1 MVFCWRKVAWIMIRI
16 RCLVCREAF
25 RWDASQGMPEYCPIP
40 TCGAYIGSDGKD
52 EVAAPFIS
60 TFRGKNPDRLY
71 RDMEAKS
78 EFRAQQ
84 AAEMSGLSTSEVS
97 HLRMTDMKDGMRQGD
112 TAFTD
117 NMTPQQRAMAAQMA
131 PAQGS
136 LGLQASQG
144 TNIGPYPRAGMQQ
157 IQKLRQTHGQ
167 NYRAPVS
174 NMTDMGIQVPIPTS
188 K

>member
-1 MVFCWRKVAWIMIRI
+1 
-16 RCLVCREAF
+16 
-25 RWDASQGMPEYCPIP
+25 MPENCPV
-40 TCGAYIGSDGKD
+40 CKEYIGSDGKD

-71 RDMEAKS
+71 RDLEAKS

-84 AAEMSGLSTSEVS
+84 AAEMSGLSTSDVS

-112 TAFTD
+112 TAFA
-117 NMTPQQRAMAAQMA
+117 NNLTPTQQMMSSQMS
-131 PAQGS
+131 PDRSIGF
-136 LGLQASQG
+136 QASQG
-144 TNIGPYPRAGMQQ
+144 TNVGPYPRAGMEQ

-174 NMTDMGIQVPIPTS
+174 NMTDMGIQVPIPTGNT
-188 K
+188 